1 MTATGTPLVDT
12 GGRFMTGAEMAAAGE
27 ALGVPAPA
35 LYLRG
40 RVAALG
46 EVGAAVAESVLAIFP
61 TVAVHGTW
69 RRTSA
74 LPAPAAAAAYGR
86 ACHDWGRRYL
96 EPLGPDV
103 AGPAERVVDTADV
116 SALPLTAAWRARPRP
131 DDAPAR
137 AAHALM
143 LLRELR
149 GGLHFCALRAE
160 GLTVPLAALVD
171 PLGGAE
177 RLRRTGWPD
186 DAVAALV
193 ATAGAVGDAEAR
205 WHRAEAATDVLLDR
219 CLDVLEPAER
229 DRLAGGIVTAEE
241 LSRESAPAHQR
252 ARLGGKKDE

>member
-1 MTATGTPLVDT
+1 MNATGTPLVDT

-27 ALGVPAPA
+27 PVGIPAPA

-46 EVGAAVAESVLAIFP
+46 EVGPEVAESVLAIFP

-69 RRTSA
+69 SRTGK
-74 LPAPAAAAAYGR
+74 LPAAVAATAYAG
-86 ACHDWGRRYL
+86 ACHEWGRHHL
-96 EPLGPDV
+96 ERLDPDV
-103 AGPAERVVDTADV
+103 AALAERVVDAADV
-116 SALPLTAAWRARPRP
+116 SALPLTAAWRAHPRP
-131 DDAPAR
+131 DDVPAR
-137 AAHALM
+137 TAHALM

-160 GLTVPLAALVD
+160 GLTVPHAALVD

-186 DAVAALV
+186 DAVDALAAQHTDDL
-193 ATAGAVGDAEAR
+193 DAR
-205 WHRAEAATDVLLDR
+205 WHRAETATDALLDR
-219 CLDVLEPAER
+219 CLDVLAPAER

-241 LSRESAPAHQR
+241 RSRSSAPAHQR
-252 ARLGGKKDE
+252 ARLDGKKDE